1 ARQFRAEWFD
11 GLDLVIA
18 LDEGHLRAL
27 RRLAPTPADA
37 AKVRMLRAYDP
48 AQPEDLDVPDPYY
61 GGMDGFEDCL
71 EMVEAAGKGL
81 LDVVRTALEER
92 AA

>member
-1 ARQFRAEWFD
+1 
-11 GLDLVIA
+11 V
-18 LDEGHLRAL
+18 
-27 RRLAPTPADA
+27 RL
-37 AKVRMLRAYDP
+37 LRAYDP
-48 AQPEDLDVPDPYY
+48 ARPDDLDVPDPYY

-81 LDVVRTALEER
+81 LDAVRTALEER